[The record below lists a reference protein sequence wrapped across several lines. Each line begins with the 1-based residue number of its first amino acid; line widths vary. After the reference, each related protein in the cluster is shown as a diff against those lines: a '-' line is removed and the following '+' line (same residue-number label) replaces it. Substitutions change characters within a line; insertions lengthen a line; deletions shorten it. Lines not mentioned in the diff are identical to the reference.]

1 MEMFYN
7 NTSSSSTHKT
17 PFEIVYGKEFN
28 VPGKMTTMQQDD
40 QEELLTPP
48 VEQHIQKLRTIHQTV
63 ADSLDRARQN

>member
-7 NTSSSSTHKT
+7 NTSSFSTSKT
-17 PFEIVYGKEFN
+17 PFKIVYGKEFN

-48 VEQHIQKLRTIHQTV
+48 VEQHIQKLRAVHQTV
-63 ADSLDRARQN
+63 ADSLDQARQK